1 MRAGIAGPAVGLLAA
16 AVLSAC
22 GGGDGGGGN
31 AASAS
36 TSDSSPSSSAESAAS
51 TSGAGQS
58 SPTTV
63 QVTAKEY
70 SLSLSSNSF
79 SPGQY
84 TFQLVNGG
92 TMTHGLEIDGPGVED
107 QKADFTS
114 PGGSSSITVTLQKG
128 KYELYCPVPGH
139 KQLGMETDITV
150 G

>member
-1 MRAGIAGPAVGLLAA
+1 MRARPAGAAVGLLAA

-31 AASAS
+31 AASTS
-36 TSDSSPSSSAESAAS
+36 TSDSSPSSAAAAA
-51 TSGAGQS
+51 GAAQGA
-58 SPTTV
+58 PTTV

-70 SLSLSSNSF
+70 QLSVSTTSF
-79 SPGQY
+79 APGRY

-107 QKADFTS
+107 QKADLAS
-114 PGGSSSITVTLQKG
+114 PGGSSSITVTLKKG
-128 KYELYCPVPGH
+128 TYELYCPVPGH
-139 KQLGMETDITV
+139 RQLGMETDITV